1 MEKYITIPVEELSKK
16 ERRIFPDGM
25 EVLNPEWKAADEEAV
40 FQSDETAKKLI
51 AAGGER
57 NGMQIS
63 IKFNGHTFLYAIGS
77 GFKFGGAGEEKLAGP
92 MLREL
97 GI

>member
-1 MEKYITIPVEELSKK
+1 MEKYITIPAAELSKK
-16 ERRIFPDGM
+16 ERRIHPDGM
-25 EVLNPEWKAADEEAV
+25 EVLNPEWKAADEDAV
-40 FQSDETAKKLI
+40 FQADETAQKLM

-57 NGMQIS
+57 NGQQIA
-63 IKFNGHTFLYAIGS
+63 IRLNGHTFLYTIGS
-77 GFKFGGAGEEKLAGP
+77 GFKFGGAGEEKLAAP